1 MSRVTPVE
9 GIAKPLPDAKGAADE
24 GRTQR
29 TLPGQ
34 TDKIRLTV
42 AVAESYELI
51 VGFTPKGKNSDDFP
65 ADAIVSA
72 GFIYPRGCSRSQHFY
87 IVGEK

>member
-1 MSRVTPVE
+1 ME

-51 VGFTPKGKNSDDFP
+51 VGFWPFG
-65 ADAIVSA
+65 
-72 GFIYPRGCSRSQHFY
+72 
-87 IVGEK
+87 

>member
-24 GRTQR
+24 GRKQR
-29 TLPGQ
+29 ILPGQ
-34 TDKIRLTV
+34 ADKIRLTV

-51 VGFTPKGKNSDDFP
+51 VGFDPKGKNQTISRPMQLYRPGSFIPRVAVEVSIFDF
-65 ADAIVSA
+65 
-72 GFIYPRGCSRSQHFY
+72 
-87 IVGEK
+87 

>member
-1 MSRVTPVE
+1 MSRVTPVK
-9 GIAKPLPDAKGAADE
+9 GIAKPLPVAKGAADE
-24 GRTQR
+24 GRKQR

-72 GFIYPRGCSRSQHFY
+72 GFFNPKSCSRRKFHF
-87 IVGEK
+87 

>member
-1 MSRVTPVE
+1 ME
-9 GIAKPLPDAKGAADE
+9 GIAKPLPEVKGAADE
-24 GRTQR
+24 GRKQR

-51 VGFTPKGKNSDDFP
+51 VVFYPKG
-65 ADAIVSA
+65 
-72 GFIYPRGCSRSQHFY
+72 
-87 IVGEK
+87 

>member
-9 GIAKPLPDAKGAADE
+9 GIAKPLPEAKGAADE
-24 GRTQR
+24 GRKQR

-51 VGFTPKGKNSDDFP
+51 VVF
-65 ADAIVSA
+65 
-72 GFIYPRGCSRSQHFY
+72 YP
-87 IVGEK
+87 

>member
-9 GIAKPLPDAKGAADE
+9 GIAKPLPDVKGAADE

-34 TDKIRLTV
+34 ADKIRLTV

-51 VGFTPKGKNSDDFP
+51 VGFTPKGIDSDDSRP
-65 ADAIVSA
+65 MQLYRPGS
-72 GFIYPRGCSRSQHFY
+72 FIPRVAAEVQHFELA
-87 IVGEK
+87 GEK

>member
-1 MSRVTPVE
+1 MSRVAPVE
-9 GIAKPLPDAKGAADE
+9 GIAKPLPIAKGAADE
-24 GRTQR
+24 GRKQR

-51 VGFTPKGKNSDDFP
+51 VLFYPKG
-65 ADAIVSA
+65 
-72 GFIYPRGCSRSQHFY
+72 
-87 IVGEK
+87 

>member
-9 GIAKPLPDAKGAADE
+9 GIAKQLPDVKGAADE

-34 TDKIRLTV
+34 ADKIRLTV

-51 VGFTPKGKNSDDFP
+51 VGFTPKGIDSDDFP

-72 GFIYPRGCSRSQHFY
+72 GFFYPKGCSRSSAF
-87 IVGEK
+87 

>member
-1 MSRVTPVE
+1 MSRVTPVK
-9 GIAKPLPDAKGAADE
+9 GIAKPLPEAKGAADE
-24 GRTQR
+24 GRKQR

-51 VGFTPKGKNSDDFP
+51 VDLSRKGLNQTISRPMQLYWPGFLSK
-65 ADAIVSA
+65 
-72 GFIYPRGCSRSQHFY
+72 RLQ
-87 IVGEK
+87 

>member
-1 MSRVTPVE
+1 MSRVAPVK
-9 GIAKPLPDAKGAADE
+9 GIAKPLPGVKGAADE
-24 GRTQR
+24 GGKQR

-34 TDKIRLTV
+34 ADKIRLTV

-51 VGFTPKGKNSDDFP
+51 VGFTPTGINLDDFP

-72 GFIYPRGCSRSQHFY
+72 GFFLSRGLQ
-87 IVGEK
+87 

>member
-1 MSRVTPVE
+1 MSRVTPVK
-9 GIAKPLPDAKGAADE
+9 GIAKPLPVAKGAADE
-24 GRTQR
+24 GRKQR

-51 VGFTPKGKNSDDFP
+51 VGFMPKGLNLDDFP

-72 GFIYPRGCSRSQHFY
+72 GFFLSHGLQ
-87 IVGEK
+87 

>member
-1 MSRVTPVE
+1 MSRVTPVK
-9 GIAKPLPDAKGAADE
+9 GIAKPLPDVKGAADE

-51 VGFTPKGKNSDDFP
+51 VGFTPNGMNSDDFP
-65 ADAIVSA
+65 GRCNCFGRVS
-72 GFIYPRGCSRSQHFY
+72 FIPRVAVEEFLCSGVT
-87 IVGEK
+87 I

>member
-1 MSRVTPVE
+1 MSRVTPVK
-9 GIAKPLPDAKGAADE
+9 GIAKPLPVAKGAADE
-24 GRTQR
+24 GRKQR

-51 VGFTPKGKNSDDFP
+51 VVF
-65 ADAIVSA
+65 
-72 GFIYPRGCSRSQHFY
+72 YP
-87 IVGEK
+87 